1 MATTERIDEQPTE
14 SASSGRVVVGVDDSA
29 GGREAL
35 RYAAEVARWRGWTL
49 HVVHAWHLMYP
60 VAPYATNFGEVEEAV
75 MEAAHETV
83 RDIER
88 EVLGT
93 DPGLEIR
100 HTIVEGPAAK
110 LLIAASEG
118 ADLLVVGNRGRGG
131 FSSLA
136 LGSVGQAA
144 VHHARCPV
152 LVIRPRLNRQA
163 A

>member
-1 MATTERIDEQPTE
+1 MTTERFNEATAPP
-14 SASSGRVVVGVDDSA
+14 SSGRVVVGVDDSE

-35 RYAAEVARWRGWTL
+35 RHAAEVACWRGWTL

-60 VAPYATNFGEVEEAV
+60 VAPYATNFGAIEEAV

-83 RDIER
+83 RDIEL
-88 EVLGT
+88 EVLGK
-93 DPGLEIR
+93 DSGLVIR

-110 LLIAASEG
+110 VLIAASDG

-136 LGSVGQAA
+136 LGSVGQAC

-152 LVIRPRLNRQA
+152 LVIRPRTHRA
-163 A
+163 AA